1 MQYESLKIVSQVYG
15 SLLKQTLSLQF
26 LNMDFKN
33 YIIVLWATSS
43 VEAFRMVLLCGEVG
57 PKVWDEWEDCFS
69 KDAVMWNKT
78 SKEVKRNVREDKSG
92 FCFTM
97 CKAGQLFV
105 IDWILEH
112 HRMRTFINLGHC
124 WSLSSTSSVLLPV

>member
-1 MQYESLKIVSQVYG
+1 MQYKSLKIVSQVYW

-57 PKVWDEWEDCFS
+57 PKYEMSEKIVL
-69 KDAVMWNKT
+69 
-78 SKEVKRNVREDKSG
+78 VR
-92 FCFTM
+92 M
-97 CKAGQLFV
+97 L
-105 IDWILEH
+105 
-112 HRMRTFINLGHC
+112 
-124 WSLSSTSSVLLPV
+124 